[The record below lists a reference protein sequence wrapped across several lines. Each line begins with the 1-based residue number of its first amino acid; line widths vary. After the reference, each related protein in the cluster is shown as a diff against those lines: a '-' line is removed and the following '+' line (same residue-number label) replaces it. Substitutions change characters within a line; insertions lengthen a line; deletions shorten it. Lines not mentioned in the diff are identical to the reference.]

1 MSLPLPTWYP
11 RPPAGQSPSAEL
23 RPTHLPSG
31 LSGADLARET
41 DTCYFTAL
49 GHWELSHVVTTNH
62 LLSVIAI
69 TNTLVSVSNA
79 TFVPEQERKRKLVRQ
94 ATHGAMEV
102 AMNSD
107 SSFGHVQEQIKQGWS
122 LLRDHTQMTS
132 ANLFI
137 NLTRFYCIH
146 NFTYIVAKL
155 AKLPYLVKTVDVK

>member
-11 RPPAGQSPSAEL
+11 RPPAGQPPSAEL

-122 LLRDHTQMTS
+122 LLREHTQMTS

-137 NLTRFYCIH
+137 HLTRFYCIR
-146 NFTYIVAKL
+146 IC
-155 AKLPYLVKTVDVK
+155 